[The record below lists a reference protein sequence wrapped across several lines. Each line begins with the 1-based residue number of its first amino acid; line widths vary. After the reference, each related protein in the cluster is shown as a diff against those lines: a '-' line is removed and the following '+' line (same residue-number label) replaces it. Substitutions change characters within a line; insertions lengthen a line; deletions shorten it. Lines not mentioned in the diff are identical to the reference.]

1 MILNT
6 NIASLNTQRNLYAT
20 NNAMQKSLEKL
31 SSGYRINR
39 AADDAAGLAISE
51 TMKAQI
57 NGLNQAKRNAQD
69 GISLIQT
76 AEGALNEIHAILQRL
91 NELAVQAANGT
102 YDEDTDLENIE
113 KEVSE
118 LINEI
123 NHIAESTKFN
133 GKQLLVAGTSGGTNM
148 TVSLQIGASNDTS
161 DKMTLKIAAA
171 DATNL
176 GLTPSSGTKISLADQ
191 TSAQSAIA
199 SIGKAIETISTQRAQ
214 LGAYQNR
221 LEHTIN
227 NLGTTAENLAAANSR
242 IRDVDMAAEMSEFTK
257 NQVLNQ
263 AGVAMLAQANMA
275 PQSILKLL
283 G

>member
-191 TSAQSAIA
+191 TSAQSAIET
-199 SIGKAIETISTQRAQ
+199 IGTAIKKISTQRAQ

>member
-1 MILNT
+1 MDVGLKKHGGIIMILNT
-6 NIASLNTQRNLYAT
+6 NIASLNTQRNLFAT

-91 NELAVQAANGT
+91 NQLAVQASNGT
-102 YDEDTDLENIE
+102 YADGDLENIQA
-113 KEVSE
+113 EVDS
-118 LINEI
+118 LLDEI
-123 NHIAESTKFN
+123 DHIAESTKFN
-133 GKQLLVAGTSGGTNM
+133 GKDLLSDTASTIT
-148 TVSLQIGASNDTS
+148 LQIGATS
-161 DKMTLKIAAA
+161 SDRMEIALSS
-171 DATNL
+171 ATVTSL
-176 GLTPSSGTKISLADQ
+176 SIEGISL
-191 TSAQSAIA
+191 TSAASATAALNAI
-199 SIGKAIETISTQRAQ
+199 SSAIETISTARAE

-221 LEHTIN
+221 LEHIIN
-227 NLGTTAENLAAANSR
+227 NLGTTAENLTAANSR

>member
-191 TSAQSAIA
+191 TSAQSAIET
-199 SIGKAIETISTQRAQ
+199 IGTAIKKISTQRAQ

-242 IRDVDMAAEMSEFTK
+242 IRDVDMAAEMSEFPK

>member
-76 AEGALNEIHAILQRL
+76 AEGALNEVHAILQRL
-91 NELAVQAANGT
+91 NELAVQAANQT
-102 YDEDTDLENIE
+102 YADGDLNNIQ
-113 KEVSE
+113 KEVTS
-118 LINEI
+118 LLAEI
-123 NHIAESTKFN
+123 DHIAESTKFN
-133 GKQLLVAGTSGGTNM
+133 GKALLSNGAATIT
-148 TVSLQIGASNDTS
+148 LQIGANASDT
-161 DKMTLKIAAA
+161 MKIGLSSANTTALVINNIDLSSAASVA
-171 DATNL
+171 
-176 GLTPSSGTKISLADQ
+176 LTAIGSAIGKISTA
-191 TSAQSAIA
+191 
-199 SIGKAIETISTQRAQ
+199 RAE

-221 LEHTIN
+221 LEHIIN

-257 NQVLNQ
+257 SQVLNQ

>member
-1 MILNT
+1 
-6 NIASLNTQRNLYAT
+6 
-20 NNAMQKSLEKL
+20 
-31 SSGYRINR
+31 
-39 AADDAAGLAISE
+39 
-51 TMKAQI
+51 MKAQI

-76 AEGALNEIHAILQRL
+76 AEGALNEVHAILQRL

-102 YDEDTDLENIE
+102 YVEGEENSDLANIQA
-113 KEVSE
+113 EVKS
-118 LINEI
+118 LLAEI
-123 NHIAESTKFN
+123 DHIAQGTTFN
-133 GKQLLVAGTSGGTNM
+133 GKQLLAGTTSG
-148 TVSLQIGASNDTS
+148 TVFTAATTITLQIGASASSIDQ
-161 DKMTLKIAAA
+161 MEVVFAAA
-171 DATNL
+171 DASTL
-176 GLTPSSGTKISLADQ
+176 GLSGAATINLTTSTGAISAI
-191 TSAQSAIA
+191 TAIGSAIA
-199 SIGKAIETISTQRAQ
+199 DISEARAE

-227 NLGTTAENLAAANSR
+227 NLGTTSENLAAANSR

-257 NQVLNQ
+257 SQVLNQ

>member
-76 AEGALNEIHAILQRL
+76 AEGALNEVHAILQRL
-91 NELAVQAANGT
+91 NELAVQAANQT
-102 YDEDTDLENIE
+102 YAEGDLGNIQ
-113 KEVSE
+113 KEVVSLLE
-118 LINEI
+118 EI
-123 NHIAESTKFN
+123 DHIANSTKFN
-133 GKQLLVAGTSGGTNM
+133 GKELLKEDNNEIT
-148 TVSLQIGASNDTS
+148 LQIGATASDT
-161 DKMTLKIAAA
+161 MKIELSSALTNKLGIDNIDLST
-171 DATNL
+171 DAKVAL
-176 GLTPSSGTKISLADQ
+176 
-191 TSAQSAIA
+191 SAIA
-199 SIGKAIETISTQRAQ
+199 TAIGDISTARAE

-221 LEHTIN
+221 LEHIIN

-257 NQVLNQ
+257 SQVLNQ

>member
-1 MILNT
+1 MDVGLKKHGGIIMILNT
-6 NIASLNTQRNLYAT
+6 HIASLNTQRNLFAT

-91 NELAVQAANGT
+91 NQLAVQASNGT
-102 YDEDTDLENIE
+102 YADGDLENIQA
-113 KEVSE
+113 EVDS
-118 LINEI
+118 LLDEI
-123 NHIAESTKFN
+123 DHIAESTKFN
-133 GKQLLVAGTSGGTNM
+133 GKDLLSDTASTIT
-148 TVSLQIGASNDTS
+148 LQIGATS
-161 DKMTLKIAAA
+161 SDRMEIALSS
-171 DATNL
+171 ATVTSL
-176 GLTPSSGTKISLADQ
+176 SIEGISL
-191 TSAQSAIA
+191 TSAASATAALNAI
-199 SIGKAIETISTQRAQ
+199 SSAIETISTARAE

-221 LEHTIN
+221 LEHIIN
-227 NLGTTAENLAAANSR
+227 NLGTTAENLTAANSR

>member
-6 NIASLNTQRNLYAT
+6 NIASLNTQRNLQTT

-76 AEGALNEIHAILQRL
+76 AEGALNETHSILQRL
-91 NELAVQAANGT
+91 NELATQAANGT
-102 YDEDTDLENIE
+102 YQSSDLDNIQS
-113 KEVSE
+113 EVTSLLAE
-118 LINEI
+118 VDN
-123 NHIAESTKFN
+123 IANNTKFN
-133 GKQLLVAGTSGGTNM
+133 GKALIAAAGSAT
-148 TVSLQIGASNDTS
+148 LQIGTTS
-161 DKMTLKIAAA
+161 SETMSITLSG
-171 DATNL
+171 ATTTSLAINGINL
-176 GLTPSSGTKISLADQ
+176 GSMASARAALATIKTAIGTVS
-191 TSAQSAIA
+191 TNRA
-199 SIGKAIETISTQRAQ
+199 S

-227 NLGTTAENLAAANSR
+227 NLGTTSENLSAANSR
-242 IRDVDMAAEMSEFTK
+242 IRDVDMASEMSEFTK

-263 AGVAMLAQANMA
+263 AGVAMLAQANQA

>member
-6 NIASLNTQRNLYAT
+6 NIASLNTQRNLFAT

-91 NELAVQAANGT
+91 NQLAVQASNGT
-102 YDEDTDLENIE
+102 YADGDLENIQA
-113 KEVSE
+113 EVDS
-118 LINEI
+118 LLDEI
-123 NHIAESTKFN
+123 DHIAESTKFN
-133 GKQLLVAGTSGGTNM
+133 GKDLLSDTASTIT
-148 TVSLQIGASNDTS
+148 LQIGATS
-161 DKMTLKIAAA
+161 SDRMEIALSS
-171 DATNL
+171 ATVTSL
-176 GLTPSSGTKISLADQ
+176 SIEGISL
-191 TSAQSAIA
+191 TSAASATAALNAI
-199 SIGKAIETISTQRAQ
+199 SSAIETISTARAE

-221 LEHTIN
+221 LEHIIN
-227 NLGTTAENLAAANSR
+227 NLGTTAENLTAANSR

>member
-1 MILNT
+1 
-6 NIASLNTQRNLYAT
+6 
-20 NNAMQKSLEKL
+20 
-31 SSGYRINR
+31 
-39 AADDAAGLAISE
+39 LAISE

-76 AEGALNEIHAILQRL
+76 AEGALNEVHAILQRL

-102 YDEDTDLENIE
+102 YSERASDDEPSDLANIQ
-113 KEVSE
+113 KEVKSL
-118 LINEI
+118 LIEI
-123 NHIAESTKFN
+123 DHIANSTKFN
-133 GKQLLVAGTSGGTNM
+133 GTGLLSAATSSTTNI
-148 TVSLQIGASNDTS
+148 TLQIGAGSSED
-161 DKMTLKIAAA
+161 DRMTI
-171 DATNL
+171 NL
-176 GLTPSSGTKISLADQ
+176 TGANSTVLEVNEISLSSQA
-191 TSAQSAIA
+191 SAQAAIGLIGSAID
-199 SIGKAIETISTQRAQ
+199 KISTQRAE

-221 LEHTIN
+221 LEHIIN

-257 NQVLNQ
+257 SQVLNQ